1 MSNTQSKYFYS
12 SAKTENGMS
21 GGPIARTSDN
31 KIVGI
36 VKGRL
41 DEDINKTYG
50 VRITQQ
56 IIDLINQ
63 LRG

>member
-41 DEDINKTYG
+41 DEDINKTRSEERRVG
-50 VRITQQ
+50 KECR
-56 IIDLINQ
+56 L
-63 LRG
+63 

>member
-1 MSNTQSKYFYS
+1 
-12 SAKTENGMS
+12 MS